1 MTAFHK
7 RVHSLGSFWA
17 GFTDMFRH
25 ARERHA
31 IVRQQ
36 RLDRTFIEQLSL
48 VVSRVNGCRLCT
60 YVHAANALRNG
71 LSDGELQELL
81 AFDLGQ
87 VPPERAVALTFAQ
100 HFAESGGHPDPV
112 VERRLRHV
120 YGDQQSRD
128 MLTFLRYAQFGSL
141 NGATNDAFLHRLRGE
156 PAPHSRLLTELVVF
170 ALTGPVMLPKLALIE
185 RVRAYDHVRSMLR
198 GIR

>member
-1 MTAFHK
+1 MTGFHK
-7 RVHSLGSFWA
+7 RVHSLGTFWA
-17 GFTDMFRH
+17 GLTDMVRD
-25 ARERHA
+25 APERHA

-60 YVHAANALRNG
+60 YVHAANALRSG

-81 AFDLGQ
+81 VFELGQ

-100 HFAESGGHPDPV
+100 HFAESGGDPDPV
-112 VERRLRHV
+112 VERRLQHA
-120 YGDQQSRD
+120 YGAQQSRD
-128 MLTFLRYAQFGSL
+128 MVTYLRYAQFGSL

-156 PAPHSRLLTELVVF
+156 PVPHSRLLTELVVF
-170 ALTGPVMLPKLALIE
+170 VLTGPVMLPKLALIE
-185 RVRAYDHVRSMLR
+185 RARAYDRVRSVLG